1 MNNPLFV
8 GVVAALFAALAWSL
22 NFVVPFVIGDYSIFD
37 FALFRFVVS
46 GAIGLAF
53 LAFRPGILRVLRPAD
68 WIVAFG
74 LGFGGYLG
82 YFLAVVGAAIFA
94 GPVIAPAFLGLV
106 PVVLAVAGNLR
117 QRTIA
122 WRRLALPF
130 ALTAI
135 GLALIN
141 MSAFDPA
148 SMGTVRSLWIGIPL
162 AILAVALWTWFG
174 LANQTALARRTN
186 IDAGAWTALI
196 MFGAGVEM
204 LVFLPVGLQLGAF
217 EIPELGL
224 GWSVAAPIYIWGISL
239 AVLASVGGAMAWTMA
254 AQRLPVA
261 LSAQL
266 IVSETVFGTIFGLA
280 AHGRWPT
287 VAETAGMAILTV
299 GIIMSIRAFHAHG
312 KSVVAA

>member
-1 MNNPLFV
+1 MNNPFLI
-8 GVVAALFAALAWSL
+8 GIAAALFAAFAWSL
-22 NFVVPFVIGDYSIFD
+22 NFIVPFVIGDYSIFD
-37 FALFRFVVS
+37 FAVFRFVVS

-53 LAFRPGILRVLRPAD
+53 LAYHRKILRTLKPVD

-82 YFLAVVGAAIFA
+82 YFLAVIGAAIFA

-106 PVVLAVAGNLR
+106 PVVLAIAGNLG

-122 WRRLALPF
+122 WHRLALPF
-130 ALTAI
+130 ALTAA
-135 GLALIN
+135 GLALVNI
-141 MSAFDPA
+141 SALDPA

-174 LANQTALARRTN
+174 LANQAALARRPN

-196 MFGAGVEM
+196 MLGAGVEM
-204 LVFLPVGLQLGAF
+204 LAFLPVGLQLGVF
-217 EIPELGL
+217 EIPHLGL
-224 GWSVAAPIYIWGISL
+224 GWPAAAPIYIWGISL

-287 VAETAGMAILTV
+287 LAETAGMSVLTV
-299 GIIMSIRAFHAHG
+299 GIIMSIRAFHSHG
-312 KSVVAA
+312 KSVAVA